1 MFSQQILVGSNY
13 ILASFQS
20 FQDISSCRFNAS
32 HQLDHNTDLW
42 VIQDFLPV
50 IGQNLI
56 RDSFSFFI
64 QIFYQNFGDRKL
76 CLYLAWHLTF
86 PFFDQLVDTAAY
98 CSGT

>member
-1 MFSQQILVGSNY
+1 M
-13 ILASFQS
+13 ILAAADTF
-20 FQDISSCRFNAS
+20 RAAAGE
-32 HQLDHNTDLW
+32 QLTEWANRAGVEIIGGSEGADPD
-42 VIQDFLPV
+42 VYKRQ
-50 IGQNLI
+50 GQNLI